1 MTDQPVWLPQAH
13 VPVLRLDDVLLVAI
27 QGDLQ
32 DKNAE
37 RLQQDVL
44 EQIAA
49 DPAKGVIID
58 ISSVE
63 VVDSFLGRVLAE
75 IAAGARLLAAE
86 TIVAGMRP
94 TVAIT
99 LVELGLTLTG
109 LRTALD
115 VQRALRM
122 LREQPVRPARE
133 HGERGA
139 YDYDRD

>member
-1 MTDQPVWLPQAH
+1 MTAQPTSLPQAH
-13 VPVLRLDDVLLVAI
+13 VPVQRLDDVLLVAI

-44 EQIAA
+44 QRIA
-49 DPAKGVIID
+49 DHPAKAVVID

-75 IAAGARLLAAE
+75 IAAGARLLAAQ

-94 TVAIT
+94 SVAIT

-115 VQRALRM
+115 VQSALRM
-122 LREQPVRPARE
+122 LREHPAPAARE

-139 YDYDRD
+139 YDNDQA